1 MGDKSPK
8 SKQKQSN
15 QKQAK
20 IHKLEQKAAEDARS
34 EPPSPTEGPGRNGAA
49 PKR

>member
-8 SKQKQSN
+8 SKRKHEG

-20 IHKLEQKAAEDARS
+20 VHKLERKAAEDART
-34 EPPSPTEGPGRNGAA
+34 EPSPPAEGAA
-49 PKR
+49 AKR